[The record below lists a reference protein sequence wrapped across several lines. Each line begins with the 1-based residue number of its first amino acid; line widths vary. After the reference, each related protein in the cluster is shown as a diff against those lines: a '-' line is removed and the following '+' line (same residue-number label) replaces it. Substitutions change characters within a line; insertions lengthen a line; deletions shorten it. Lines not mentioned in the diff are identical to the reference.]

1 MLNERRRQQLKHYE
15 GTATTL
21 PPSSTLR
28 INIRKAQ
35 EDLNMPPN
43 SATREIFSVQPAEY
57 QVTANNEQFLIFD
70 SGVGDQE

>member
-15 GTATTL
+15 GTAATL
-21 PPSSTLR
+21 PPVSTLR
-28 INIRKAQ
+28 INIRKAR